1 MRWKLA
7 FRTSPCHVEKAMG
20 GGSSLRVRSS
30 VKELGYKV
38 TEIRTYMNPDTTML
52 YPLTA
57 LGEILSAKPA
67 QT

>member
-7 FRTSPCHVEKAMG
+7 FRTSPCQVERAMG
-20 GGSSLRVRSS
+20 PGNPLRARSA

-38 TEIRTYMNPDTTML
+38 TEIRTYMNPETTMFH
-52 YPLTA
+52 PLTA
-57 LGEILSAKPA
+57 LGEILSAKPT